1 MACGVK
7 CHFQFI
13 LIVGMTVNLLNAH
26 MYVDVIISQA
36 DRLVYGSGNFW
47 LRAVVGTCA
56 AFYLMTLTGIIL
68 LYKYFDGCAE
78 NTWIITLTFL
88 GVIGLTVI
96 QLAGSEGSL
105 LTSSMVS
112 LYVTYLA
119 YSMVSKNP
127 NGECNPQLGSSDATG
142 ICIGLFLTAG
152 E

>member
-1 MACGVK
+1 
-7 CHFQFI
+7 
-13 LIVGMTVNLLNAH
+13 MTVNLLNAH

-78 NTWIITLTFL
+78 NTWIITLTLL

>member
-1 MACGVK
+1 M
-7 CHFQFI
+7 
-13 LIVGMTVNLLNAH
+13 
-26 MYVDVIISQA
+26 
-36 DRLVYGSGNFW
+36 YGSGNFW

-56 AFYLMTLTGIIL
+56 AFYVATLTGIVL

-78 NTWIITLTFL
+78 NAWIITLTLL
-88 GVIGLTVI
+88 GVIGLTIV
-96 QLAGSEGSL
+96 QLAGNEGSL

-152 E
+152 MLHEFCCSRG

>member
-78 NTWIITLTFL
+78 NTWIITLTLL